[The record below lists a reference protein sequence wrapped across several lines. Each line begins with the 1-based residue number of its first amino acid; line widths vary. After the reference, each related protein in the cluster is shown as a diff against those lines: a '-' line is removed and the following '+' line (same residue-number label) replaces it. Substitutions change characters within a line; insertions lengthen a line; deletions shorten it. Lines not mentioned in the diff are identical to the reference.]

1 MPRFLILLAFSLL
14 FLTSPAARADD
25 GRIVR
30 IEPVMRQDQLLLNA
44 DIEFTLGDEL
54 HDAARKGLPLY
65 FTADLTI
72 DHPRWWWFDETVLST
87 SQTWRIQ
94 YNALTRQWRVGTGD
108 LSLPATSLDEALDLV
123 RHIRDWPLGDVG
135 RFTPDQ
141 TYQGRLRLRLDTSR
155 LARPFQVDALNSA
168 AWSLTTPWK
177 EFTFSISAA
186 TPRG

>member
-1 MPRFLILLAFSLL
+1 MPRFLILLASGLL
-14 FLTSPAARADD
+14 FLAAAAARADD
-25 GRIVR
+25 GQVVR
-30 IEPVMRQDQLLLNA
+30 IEPMLRQGQLLLDA
-44 DIEFTLGDEL
+44 DIDFTLSDEL
-54 HDAARKGLPLY
+54 HDAARKGVPLY
-65 FTADLTI
+65 FTVDLVI
-72 DHPRWWWFDETVLST
+72 EHPRWWWFDETVLAD

-94 YNALTRQWRVGTGD
+94 YNALTRQWRVGASD

-123 RHIRDWPLGDVG
+123 RHIRDWPLGDAS

-168 AWSLTTPWK
+168 AWTLTTPWK
-177 EFTFSISAA
+177 DFTFSISAA